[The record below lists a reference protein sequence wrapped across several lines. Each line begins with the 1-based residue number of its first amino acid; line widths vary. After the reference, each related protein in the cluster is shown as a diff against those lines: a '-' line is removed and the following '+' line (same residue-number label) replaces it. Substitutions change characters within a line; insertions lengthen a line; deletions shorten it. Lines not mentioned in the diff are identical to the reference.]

1 MAKKLLGRATI
12 SADGR
17 IFDTFKGATL
27 DTGGVKRTPQPGAN
41 SSDGYTE
48 ELTPSKLEADVQM
61 DGTVSIDE
69 IKAMVGVTV
78 QFQADTGQTYIVNGA
93 YSAEPPVLT
102 EGDGKC
108 KVVFQGP
115 EAIEVMS

>member
-12 SADGR
+12 SMDGL
-17 IFDTFKGATL
+17 IIDSFKGATL

-41 SSDGYTE
+41 TSDGYTE
-48 ELTPSKLEADVQM
+48 ELVPSKLEADLQF
-61 DGTVSIDE
+61 DGSVSIDA

-78 QFQADTGQTYIVNGA
+78 QFQADTGQNYIINGA

-115 EAIEVMS
+115 EAIEVAA

>member
-12 SADGR
+12 VLDGLTL
-17 IFDTFKGATL
+17 DTFKGATL
-27 DTGGVKRTPQPGAN
+27 DPGGVKRTPQPGAN

-48 ELTPSKLEADVQM
+48 ELVPSKLDADLQM
-61 DGTVSIDE
+61 DGSVSIDQ
-69 IKAMVGVTV
+69 IKAMVGITV
-78 QFQADTGQTYIVNGA
+78 QFQADTGQNYIINGA
-93 YSAEPPVLT
+93 YNAEPPMLT

-115 EAIEVMS
+115 EAIEVGA